1 MKPRTRVYAILGV
14 VMAAVA
20 VAAVLYGMRLGDVH
34 ASGAPPAVLDKMKLT
49 GGRPAAPPIA
59 FVDASGKE
67 IKLGDFHGRFM
78 LVNLWATWC
87 GPCINELPELARLQ
101 KELPQDRVTVV
112 PVDVL
117 ERLDAEK
124 LGEFLKMH
132 DAEGLPVYIDKD
144 RATQRGFVANELPLT
159 VLIDAEGREVA
170 RAAGGQKWA
179 DPAVVGWL
187 KGISAPRPGSP

>member
-1 MKPRTRVYAILGV
+1 MMG
-14 VMAAVA
+14 
-20 VAAVLYGMRLGDVH
+20 GNVH
-34 ASGAPPAVLDKMKLT
+34 ANGTPPAVLDKMKLSA
-49 GGRPAAPPIA
+49 GSPAAPPIA
-59 FVDASGKE
+59 FKDAAGKE
-67 IKLGDFHGRFM
+67 LKLADFHGRYM

-87 GPCINELPELARLQ
+87 GPCINELPELAKLQ
-101 KELPQDRVTVV
+101 SQLPQDRVTVV

-132 DAEGLPVYIDKD
+132 DAAGLPVFIDAE

-159 VLIDAEGREVA
+159 VLIDADGHEVA

-179 DPAVVGWL
+179 DPAVVAYL
-187 KGISAPRPGSP
+187 KTISAPAN

>member
-1 MKPRTRVYAILGV
+1 MKPRTRIYAILAAAI
-14 VMAAVA
+14 AAVSLA
-20 VAAVLYGMRLGDVH
+20 VVLYGIKLGDVH
-34 ASGAPPAVLDKMKLT
+34 ASGAPPAVLDKLKLT
-49 GGRPAAPPIA
+49 NGRPAAPAIG

-67 IKLGDFHGRFM
+67 IKLGDFHGRYM

-101 KELPQDRVTVV
+101 KELPQDRITVV

-124 LGEFLKMH
+124 LGDFLKMH
-132 DAEGLPVYIDKD
+132 EAEGLPVYIDHD

-159 VLIDAEGREVA
+159 VLIDSDGHEVA
-170 RAAGGQKWA
+170 RAAGGQKWG
-179 DPAVVGWL
+179 DPASVDFL
-187 KGISAPRPGSP
+187 KAISAPPRP